1 LAGLTALAVEV
12 SGLTGARTDP
22 ALTRA
27 IVALRAA
34 REALDERLPRRRV
47 RELLDEADRELDLV
61 GRRVEFPGYRPVEYL
76 RGRLA

>member
-22 ALTRA
+22 ALARA

-47 RELLDEADRELDLV
+47 SDLLDEADRELDLV
-61 GRRVEFPGYRPVEYL
+61 GRRVEFPGYRPAEYL